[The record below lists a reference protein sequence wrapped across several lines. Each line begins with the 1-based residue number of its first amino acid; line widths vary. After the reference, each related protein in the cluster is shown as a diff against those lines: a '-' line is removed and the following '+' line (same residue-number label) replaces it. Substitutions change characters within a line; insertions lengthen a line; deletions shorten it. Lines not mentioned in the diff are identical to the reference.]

1 MHSVKGTVAAVY
13 AVMYQESGIHQSL
26 LTAKAPLA
34 KKGLTMQHTK
44 KVVSDSTGLVDFAIG
59 LVNYVLN
66 LPDGQVK

>member
-13 AVMYQESGIHQSL
+13 TVMYQESGIHQSL

-34 KKGLTMQHTK
+34 KKGLTMQRTK
-44 KVVSDSTGLVDFAIG
+44 KVESDSPGLVDFAIR